1 MDSSTRRFDPQTAP
15 PITHPLAPAVA
26 PPARALAP
34 LPDPRPA
41 LNAYA
46 RRHPNV
52 LPLALI
58 FLGVLLWFGRP
69 NFGAAIGALVP
80 LGLGLVFLYTYAAQ
94 NRQVGFLIPGAI
106 LAGLGAGALGA
117 ALTGFAGLIMVGLGL
132 GFCAI
137 WYQERPHWWALFPG
151 VTLALV
157 GAGVVAANTVIAAWA
172 LPLLLVLAGLWL
184 LLSGRVHARRS

>member
-1 MDSSTRRFDPQTAP
+1 MDSNTRRFDPQTAP
-15 PITHPLAPAVA
+15 PITSPLAPSVV

-41 LNAYA
+41 LNAYT
-46 RRHPNV
+46 RRHPNFV
-52 LPLALI
+52 PLALI
-58 FLGVLLWFGRP
+58 ALGVLLWVGRP
-69 NFGAAIGALVP
+69 NFGAAIGAMVP
-80 LGLGLVFLYTYAAQ
+80 LGLGLVFLYTYAGQ
-94 NRQVGFLIPGAI
+94 QRHVGFLIPGAI
-106 LAGLGAGALGA
+106 LSGLGLGLLVA
-117 ALTGFAGLIMVGLGL
+117 ALTSFAGLILVGLGL

-157 GAGVVAANTVIAAWA
+157 GAGLVAANTVVAAWA

-184 LLSGRVHARRS
+184 LVSGRVNVRRT